1 MDDRFKLPTGP
12 HRLRPGAAPQEG
24 RRVILYARAKAGE
37 LDRTKDWLRQFAQAA
52 RLDVV
57 EEYAEEGKP
66 NEAYAAALRHL
77 TDDTAHECG
86 LLISDLDALG
96 VNRREIR
103 SQVAALRELDVS
115 IYEAESGAVITWV
128 SLRDEAETN
137 G

>member
-66 NEAYAAALRHL
+66 
-77 TDDTAHECG
+77 TG
-86 LLISDLDALG
+86 LS
-96 VNRREIR
+96 RER
-103 SQVAALRELDVS
+103 TPRFLSSVRP
-115 IYEAESGAVITWV
+115 
-128 SLRDEAETN
+128 R
-137 G
+137 